1 MRMIRYATASLIYHK
16 KRTLFYTAVSSI
28 FAFSLMVFFNL
39 MNLQTT
45 LYTQIKNRILYYDP
59 SSKSI
64 PSLDDVTKF
73 YQYIVL
79 LLLIGFAIFFSIY
92 FSFLLKKS
100 RKELYNWRLMG
111 FSSGKL
117 FLFVFWQLLLPLT
130 VIFFL
135 LLLWVIAF
143 QPVYEALLQRIN
155 LPLLH
160 VKEFHSITSNVID
173 GSGLTIPQT
182 QQAFLEIDFKTD
194 FLLTDTLKGINQT
207 AASLLLCS
215 FVISLLRFC
224 LFYHTLEKRSE

>member
-1 MRMIRYATASLIYHK
+1 MRVMRYATASLFYHK
-16 KRTLFYTAVSSI
+16 KRTLFYTAVSSV

-45 LYTQIKNRILYYDP
+45 LYTQIKNRILFYDP
-59 SSKSI
+59 TSKNI

-79 LLLIGFAIFFSIY
+79 FLLIGFAVFFSIY
-92 FSFLLKKS
+92 FLLLLKNS

-111 FSSGKL
+111 FSPGKL
-117 FLFVFWQLLLPLT
+117 FFFVFWQLLLPLI
-130 VIFFL
+130 VIALL

-143 QPVYEALLQRIN
+143 QPIYESLLQRIN

-160 VKEFHSITSNVID
+160 FKEFQSIPSDVID

-215 FVISLLRFC
+215 FVISLLSFC
-224 LFYHTLEKRSE
+224 LFYRTIEKRSE